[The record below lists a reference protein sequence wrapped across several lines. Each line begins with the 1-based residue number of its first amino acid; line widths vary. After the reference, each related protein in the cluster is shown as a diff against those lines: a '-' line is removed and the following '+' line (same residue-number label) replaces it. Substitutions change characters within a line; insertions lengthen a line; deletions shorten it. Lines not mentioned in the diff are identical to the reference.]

1 MHSLHTYPP
10 KSKCEHSLHFK
21 RKIVDLFV
29 YVSYVLPCQG
39 ENKPILMKPRESQR
53 FIPTGW
59 LDPAAGGDECLE
71 FMTSWGGGGGCFYS
85 PSAALFRAFRKP
97 RFPNARK
104 KGRQARLQGGA
115 EKKAETPLWSRNE
128 LANCHRKPLSLLFQ
142 SANSKHPIPPLTA
155 GWQKD

>member
-1 MHSLHTYPP
+1 M
-10 KSKCEHSLHFK
+10 
-21 RKIVDLFV
+21 IVDLFV

-59 LDPAAGGDECLE
+59 LDPAAGGDECLK

-104 KGRQARLQGGA
+104 KGRQARLQGG
-115 EKKAETPLWSRNE
+115 EKGRDPSCGVEMSWLIATGNFCLFSFSRQI
-128 LANCHRKPLSLLFQ
+128 AST
-142 SANSKHPIPPLTA
+142 PPLTESY
-155 GWQKD
+155 QKD